1 MYDKYLVQYLHPVSS
16 FSPPIEQARK
26 KKRGL
31 WSYAWWGECS
41 ADILVDFGNLMP
53 WFGSVFSILPLSQL
67 VYILD
72 SLRKSSGVILQ
83 GAAAWLKIN
92 SRPSFLSVCS
102 SIWNKFMCT
111 IFDLIIDAD
120 TLPKMWNWGWNS
132 ITPIYS
138 LIEIAEFSYYGF
150 KWVYKVTDLW
160 LRHCIWYRIVIGKN
174 R

>member
-16 FSPPIEQARK
+16 FSPPIKQARK

-41 ADILVDFGNLMP
+41 ANILVDFGNLTP
-53 WFGSVFSILPLSQL
+53 WFGSVFSILPLRQL

-83 GAAAWLKIN
+83 GAAAWLKVN

-111 IFDLIIDAD
+111 IFWSNNRCRYYAKCEIEGGL
-120 TLPKMWNWGWNS
+120 LLLLK
-132 ITPIYS
+132 YS
-138 LIEIAEFSYYGF
+138 LIEIAEFCQCGF
-150 KWVYKVTDLW
+150 SLEQREVKMTIHICLMM
-160 LRHCIWYRIVIGKN
+160 
-174 R
+174 

>member
-16 FSPPIEQARK
+16 FSPPIKQARK

-41 ADILVDFGNLMP
+41 ADILVDFGNLTP
-53 WFGSVFSILPLSQL
+53 WFGPVFFILPLRQL

-83 GAAAWLKIN
+83 GATAWLKVN

-102 SIWNKFMCT
+102 SIWNQFMCT
-111 IFDLIIDAD
+111 IFWSNNRCRYYAKCEIEGGL
-120 TLPKMWNWGWNS
+120 LLLLKYP
-132 ITPIYS
+132 

-150 KWVYKVTDLW
+150 KWLYKVTDLW
-160 LRHCIWYRIVIGKN
+160 LRHCIWYRIVIGKK